1 MLLRNAINE
10 RLSEDHWDLANE
22 LADEVCDTFDSGGD
36 DQAISD
42 AVARQVDA
50 LLQKAESTLTD
61 AEKIIRGGT

>member
-1 MLLRNAINE
+1 MLLRNAINKK
-10 RLSEDHWDLANE
+10 LSEDHWDQANE
-22 LADEVCDTFDSGGD
+22 LADEVCDVFDSGGD

-42 AVARQVDA
+42 AIARQVDV